1 MLNRKASE
9 YPQHLLSRPQTSS
22 ALLVSHGAMQI
33 TESLRRL
40 SNEVCIIEL
49 AISAGGIGMG
59 TTAYHRRG
67 SHPVLSS
74 GRPTIWASRRRIRVR
89 SRFMAFCSGYP
100 LRSRLP
106 TAAIKRPEF
115 RKPIKKILPSLKL
128 KSSIASIS

>member
-9 YPQHLLSRPQTSS
+9 YPQHLLSRPQTPS

-40 SNEVCIIEL
+40 SNEVCIEL
-49 AISAGGIGMG
+49 VLSAGSIGMG

-74 GRPTIWASRRRIRVR
+74 GRPTISASRRRIRVR